1 MQTNVRTHLHRK
13 AHYNS
18 AFKNALMLRVYIKH
32 AEYYQCNHATMQPT
46 LVLAEHL
53 QPILKELQVLEDLF
67 HAACKEA
74 TPAQFEALVAPDFW
88 EVGATGRLY
97 SREFAL
103 AVLTQRPSTPSDDA
117 WKTSDFHLIELGEH
131 NFLLTYTLQQPNRI
145 TRRVTAWQ
153 RKGSHWQAIY
163 HQGTVVENTEKS

>member
-1 MQTNVRTHLHRK
+1 
-13 AHYNS
+13 
-18 AFKNALMLRVYIKH
+18 MLNTI
-32 AEYYQCNHATMQPT
+32 NATMQPT

-67 HAACKEA
+67 HAACKDA

-97 SREFAL
+97 SRAFAL
-103 AVLTQRPSTPSDDA
+103 AVLTQRPSTPTDA
-117 WKTSDFHLIELGEH
+117 AWQTSDFHLIELGEH

-163 HQGTVVENTEKS
+163 HQGTVVENNEKS